1 MASIP
6 GHITNE
12 VVIIGCHRDGLFS
25 YAISICGL
33 PLKALEQHGLWVPL
47 IPQAEQSLSTKSY
60 VASVHY

>member
-6 GHITNE
+6 GHITSE

-25 YAISICGL
+25 FAIFICGFL
-33 PLKALEQHGLWVPL
+33 LKALEQHGLWVPPIL
-47 IPQAEQSLSTKSY
+47 QAEQSLSTKLY